1 MRKFNI
7 ILFFL
12 SVAIIT
18 EAQFINNGA
27 TVTIQSGATLRIE
40 SDFQNNTT
48 GTFTNNGTL
57 EVSGDFTNAATATL
71 TPSVGLIKFI
81 GTANTDL
88 DAGGDALNNV
98 EIAKTGVSGTVTL
111 ATSTSLAGNLAFTGT
126 GNNKIILGNF
136 DLTMSN
142 IAATVTATTDHP
154 TNGWVITDKTGVN
167 NGKFVKNIAT
177 GSSTKTLE
185 IGDDTNYSP
194 VSMVLNASSSGTVA
208 SRVLT
213 NNLTPKYAETTD
225 YISREWVVS
234 TTNVTSNTLTG
245 TYVTGDITGTQSLI
259 KGATYHTGDWRFDGS
274 AGVGNTLTASTTT
287 ADVRLSG
294 MNFFGKANLKAFLQ
308 GAYSGGSMTTTL
320 NSNNLIPLTSPYT
333 DAAATVTSIPSGVT
347 DWIKLELRDPANPGV
362 STSNKASAFIKSDG
376 TIVGLDGVSYP
387 HVKGGYSTSVVVLSH
402 RNHLSIRTPD
412 SGIDVVNP
420 TLHNFTT
427 GLSQAYD
434 NPANSTNEA
443 MKDISG
449 VFVMWGGNG
458 NSNTT
463 VNYGAFGSDRIALL
477 SNPNTPGLLTRGLG
491 NVQTAIINNVYGN
504 NDLNMN
510 GTINYGAFGSDRIF
524 LLSTVLGNDQTLILT
539 QHL

>member
-98 EIAKTGVSGTVTL
+98 EMAKTGVSGTVTL

-142 IAATVTATTDHP
+142 IAATVTATTNHP
-154 TNGWVITDKTGVN
+154 TNGWVVTDKTGVN

-177 GSSTKTLE
+177 GSSTRALE
-185 IGDDTNYSP
+185 LGDDINYSP
-194 VSMVLNASSSGTVA
+194 LSMAVNASSSGTVA
-208 SRVLT
+208 ARVLT
-213 NNLTPKYAETTD
+213 STLTAKYAETTD

-234 TTNVTSNTLTG
+234 TSNVTSNILTG
-245 TYVTGDITGTQSLI
+245 TYVAGDITGTQSLI

-274 AGVGNTLTASTTT
+274 SGSGNTVTASTTT
-287 ADVRLSG
+287 SDVRLSG
-294 MNFFGKANLKAFLQ
+294 MNFFGKANLKVYLA
-308 GAYSGGSMTTTL
+308 GSMPTNNIPPMRTNL
-320 NSNNLIPLTSPYT
+320 NSLLPSVTPYT
-333 DAAATVTSIPSGVT
+333 AAPFNAPSVTAPSIPGNAT
-347 DWIKLELRDPANPGV
+347 DWILVEVRDAAVP
-362 STSNKASAFIKSDG
+362 STIISQTSGFLLSDG
-376 TIVGLDGVSYP
+376 TIVNYDGTFLKLKNAVANG
-387 HVKGGYSTSVVVLSH
+387 HIAIRH
-402 RNHLSIRTPD
+402 RNHLGIRTQNSQD
-412 SGIDVVNP
+412 LVSTP
-420 TLHNFTT
+420 TLDFTVT
-427 GLSQAYD
+427 TS
-434 NPANSTNEA
+434 NPAYI
-443 MKDISG
+443 D
-449 VFVMWGGNG
+449 GG
-458 NSNTT
+458 
-463 VNYGAFGSDRIALL
+463 I
-477 SNPNTPGLLTRGLG
+477 SNPNMRLTGSVYSLWNGDTNQNGSILYSGSGNDSSPILSKVGGTSNATTPVSGYFIED
-491 NVQTAIINNVYGN
+491 V
-504 NDLNMN
+504 DLN
-510 GTINYGAFGSDRIF
+510 GS
-524 LLSTVLGNDQTLILT
+524 VLYSGSGNDRSNILSAMGGT
-539 QHL
+539 GNATIAILQHLN